1 MCYYAG
7 KRHIGGE
14 GRANETG
21 LPPTLIT
28 RVERTPVHTR
38 WTERQR

>member
-1 MCYYAG
+1 MYYYTG

-21 LPPTLIT
+21 IPPTLST
-28 RVERTPVHTR
+28 RVERTIFLRHQ
-38 WTERQR
+38 EDRQR